1 MHINTPIKKIHTT
14 FPNIIYNNWTSKILM
29 LAKEFNTTI
38 GLFSHLNSSVDIKC
52 TGHTLEW
59 TVIQKQ
65 RKLSIVYKQDVHS
78 SNKLI
83 QILCKQN
90 IQQSVDIRY
99 LAMLK
104 NLALINKYITISMD
118 PKCPVC
124 IECEIGSHALLKVFI
139 AWQNN

>member
-1 MHINTPIKKIHTT
+1 MHINTPIKKIRTT
-14 FPNIIYNNWTSKILM
+14 FPNIIYNNWTSKILI
-29 LAKEFNTTI
+29 LAKEFNTI
-38 GLFSHLNSSVDIKC
+38 IDLFSDLDSSVDIKC
-52 TGHTLEW
+52 TQHTLEW
-59 TVIQKQ
+59 MVIQKQ

-78 SNKLI
+78 NNKLI

-90 IQQSVDIRY
+90 IHQSVDIKY

-104 NLALINKYITISMD
+104 SLALINKYITISMD

>member
-1 MHINTPIKKIHTT
+1 MHIATPIKKIRTT

-29 LAKEFNTTI
+29 LSKEFNTI
-38 GLFSHLNSSVDIKC
+38 IDLFSDLDSSVDIKC
-52 TGHTLEW
+52 TQHALEW
-59 TVIQKQ
+59 MVIQKQ
-65 RKLSIVYKQDVHS
+65 RKLCIAYKQDVHS
-78 SNKLI
+78 NNKLI

-90 IQQSVDIRY
+90 IQQSVDIKY
-99 LAMLK
+99 LAMIK

-124 IECEIGSHALLKVFI
+124 IECEIGSHALLKAFI